1 MNKINTFYKIIKND
15 YLPGILNSYSIIFFL
30 DNKVLATVLMLVTF
44 FNFWAGLSG
53 LLAVVFTLV
62 IGYSLHLHEETLKK
76 GTYSFNA
83 LLVGVG
89 LGTFFDPGLVF
100 FSVLAIAALLTVLL
114 SVTLGGLLFKHNLS
128 FLSIPFVVTFWFVML
143 PASHLENLGLTQR
156 NIFWINEMY
165 QKGGNSLLQ
174 LFQNIESYQL
184 HHLIEIYLRS
194 LSSIFFQD
202 NIIAGALITIA
213 LLFSSRI
220 MFLLSVAGFLSAY
233 LFAYF
238 TGSEAASIT
247 YYNIGANYMMVAFAV
262 GGYFLIPSRKSFLWT
277 VFLVPVT
284 SLVLLF
290 FFKLFGFIQL
300 PVFSLPFAFVT
311 IIFLFFLHQRTKAD
325 SLILTPI
332 QHNSPEKNL
341 YTYANNRERLSGL
354 YYYPFYL
361 PVMGEW
367 TVSQGHD
374 GEYTHK
380 GEWGKAFDFVITD
393 FDNKTFKNDGY
404 SLEDYYC
411 YNKPVFAPA
420 DGYVEAISDKTE
432 DNIPGNVNT
441 SDNWGN
447 SIVIRHL
454 TGLYTQISHLRKGSF
469 KVRVGDFV
477 HKGDVIANCGNS
489 GRSPQPHVHFQ
500 VQISPVI
507 GAKTIDYPLAYYY
520 RQNKNQDELM
530 QFSRPEKGDKISQT
544 AQNFVLF
551 KAFNLL
557 PDNILN
563 IIYTDNKK
571 TKTTEKWET
580 YTDAYNYK
588 YIYCAKTKSTAYYV
602 NDGMMFYFTAFYG
615 DKNSALYYF
624 YLSAYKIYLGNN
636 ELIKIEDSIPFHQV
650 QKVSLFSWLHDFIA
664 PFHQYIKIKFTSE
677 MNLIDV
683 IPGNGDY
690 YITTKIEK
698 FTGKKSEKLSESKIK
713 VNSNGLKEFEYQK
726 NNIKIKVE
734 CENYFF

>member
-1 MNKINTFYKIIKND
+1 MTEIKKLIHTFWAEF
-15 YLPGILNSYSIIFFL
+15 LPGILNSYSIIFFL
-30 DNKVLATVLMLVTF
+30 DNKLLAIIIMLVTF

-53 LLAVVFTLV
+53 LIAVLITLV
-62 IGYSLHLHEETLKK
+62 LGHSLHLNKTTLRS
-76 GTYSFNA
+76 GVYSFNA
-83 LLVGVG
+83 LLVGIG
-89 LGTFFDPGLVF
+89 LGTFFDPGFVY
-100 FSVLAIAALLTVLL
+100 FSVLALAALLTLFL

-128 FLSIPFVVTFWFVML
+128 YLSIPFVIAFWFVML

-165 QKGGNSLLQ
+165 QKGGNGLLQ

-184 HHLIEIYLRS
+184 HRLVDIYLRS

-202 NIIAGALITIA
+202 NIITGSLITIA
-213 LLFSSRI
+213 LLYSSRI
-220 MFLLSVAGFLSAY
+220 MFMLSVAGFLSAY
-233 LFAYF
+233 MFAYF

-284 SLVLLF
+284 SIVLLF
-290 FFKLFGFIQL
+290 FFKLFNFIQL

-311 IIFLFFLHQRTKAD
+311 IVFLFFLHQRTKAG
-325 SLILTPI
+325 SLIITPL

-341 YTYANNRERLSGL
+341 YTYSNNRERLSGL

-361 PVMGEW
+361 PIMGEW
-367 TVSQGHD
+367 TVSQAHD

-393 FDNKTFKNDGY
+393 FDNNTYKNEGY
-404 SLEDYYC
+404 KLEDYYC

-420 DGYVEAISDKTE
+420 DGYVEAISDKTD
-432 DNIPGNVNT
+432 DNTPGNVNT
-441 SDNWGN
+441 ADNWGN
-447 SIVIRHL
+447 SIVIRHI

-469 KVRVGDFV
+469 KVREGDFV
-477 HKGDVIANCGNS
+477 HKGDLLANCGNS

-520 RQNKNQDELM
+520 RQNKNSDILM

-544 AQNFVLF
+544 SQNFALY

-557 PDNILN
+557 PDNVIN
-563 IIYTDNKK
+563 ISYTNKEGNQK
-571 TKTTEKWET
+571 TEKWET

-588 YIYCAKTKSTAYYV
+588 YIYCAETKSTAYYI
-602 NDGMMFYFTAFYG
+602 NDGTMFYFTAFYG
-615 DKNSALYYF
+615 DKKSALYF
-624 YLSAYKIYLGNN
+624 LYLSAYKIYLGNN
-636 ELIKIEDSIPFHQV
+636 EFIRIEDSIPLHQV
-650 QKVSLFSWLHDFIA
+650 QRLGFFTWLHDFIA
-664 PFHQYIKIKFTSE
+664 PFYQTIKIIFTSE
-677 MNLIDV
+677 MSSTDRFQ
-683 IPGNGDY
+683 GKGE
-690 YITTKIEK
+690 YIINTKTEK
-698 FTGKKSEKLSESKIK
+698 FTGKKSVKLSQSTIT
-713 VNSNGLKEFEYQK
+713 VNEYGLKEFEYK
-726 NNIKIKVE
+726 SEKIKIKAE
-734 CENYFF
+734 CEKLSY

>member
-1 MNKINTFYKIIKND
+1 MAEIKKFTHTFRTEI
-15 YLPGILNSYSIIFFL
+15 LPGILNSYSIIFFL
-30 DNKVLATVLMLVTF
+30 DNKLLAIVIMLVTF

-53 LLAVVFTLV
+53 LAAVLFTLV
-62 IGYSLHLHEETLKK
+62 LGHSLHLHKETLKS
-76 GTYSFNA
+76 GAYSFNA

-89 LGTFFDPGLVF
+89 LGTFFDPGFVY
-100 FSVLAIAALLTVLL
+100 FSVLALAAVLSLFL

-128 FLSIPFVVTFWFVML
+128 YLSIPFVIAFWFVML

-165 QKGGNSLLQ
+165 EKGGNGLLI

-184 HHLIEIYLRS
+184 HHLVDMYLRS
-194 LSSIFFQD
+194 LSSIFFQN
-202 NIIAGALITIA
+202 NIIAGFLITIA
-213 LLFSSRI
+213 LLYSSRI
-220 MFLLSVAGFLSAY
+220 MFMLSVAGFLSAY
-233 LFAYF
+233 LFALF
-238 TGSEAASIT
+238 TGSETASIT

-277 VFLVPVT
+277 VLLVPVT
-284 SLVLLF
+284 SMVLLF

-311 IIFLFFLHQRTKAD
+311 IVFLFFLQQRTKTGT
-325 SLILTPI
+325 LILTPL

-354 YYYPFYL
+354 YYFPLYL

-380 GEWGKAFDFVITD
+380 GEWGKAFDFVIAD
-393 FDNKTFKNDGY
+393 FENKTFKNDGY
-404 SLEDYYC
+404 RLEDYYC

-420 DGYVEAISDKTE
+420 DGYVEVISDKTD
-432 DNIPGNVNT
+432 DNTPGNVNT
-441 SDNWGN
+441 ADNWGN

-469 KVRVGDFV
+469 KVRTGDFV
-477 HKGDVIANCGNS
+477 HKGDVLANCGNS

-500 VQISPVI
+500 VQISPLI

-520 RQNKNQDELM
+520 RQKKNVDELM
-530 QFSRPEKGDKISQT
+530 QFNRPAKNEKVSQT
-544 AQNFVLF
+544 ATNNTLF
-551 KAFNLL
+551 RAFNLL
-557 PDNILN
+557 PDNVLTISF
-563 IIYTDNKK
+563 TNKEGK
-571 TKTTEKWET
+571 RTKEKWET

-588 YIYCAKTKSTAYYV
+588 YIYCTQTKSVAYYV

-615 DKNSALYYF
+615 NKNSALYYF

-636 ELIKIEDSIPFHQV
+636 DFIRIEDSVPLHLA
-650 QKVSLFSWLHDFIA
+650 QKSGLFSWFHDFIA
-664 PFHQYIKIKFTSE
+664 PFHHTIKILFSSE
-677 MNLIDV
+677 MNSTEKF
-683 IPGNGDY
+683 PGNGE
-690 YITTKIEK
+690 YIISTKTEK
-698 FTGKKSEKLSESKIK
+698 VFGKKLKKLSQSTIK
-713 VNSNGLKEFEYQK
+713 VNEHGLKEIEYTSEK
-726 NNIKIKVE
+726 INITVL
-734 CENYFF
+734 CENYLY